1 MIDSLTTRLTEVY
14 VALALFFLMVLAMLW
29 AGVASVK
36 QARILKLRWV
46 GYGNGM
52 GWLAISALSFALLSI
67 SVYSLI
73 VNGLPDKFQ
82 HISLISWAWIL
93 VNLFFA
99 LWVAITMEMSV
110 RNLRHMTKEALEQ
123 FAETKRAMQQL
134 RHKVGDG

>member
-46 GYGNGM
+46 GYGNGI
-52 GWLAISALSFALLSI
+52 GWLAISALSFAILVA

-73 VNGLPDKFQ
+73 VHGLPENFQ
-82 HISLISWAWIL
+82 HINLISWVWIL
-93 VNLFFA
+93 VYLLFS

-110 RNLRHMTKEALEQ
+110 RNLRHMTKEAREQ
-123 FAETKRAMQQL
+123 FAHTKRAMQQL